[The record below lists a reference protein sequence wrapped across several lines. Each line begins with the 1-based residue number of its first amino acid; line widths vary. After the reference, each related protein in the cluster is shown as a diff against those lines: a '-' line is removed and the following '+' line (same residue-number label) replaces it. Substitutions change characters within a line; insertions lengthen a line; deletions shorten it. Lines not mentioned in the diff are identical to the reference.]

1 MGMAILYWTYGNSL
15 CICEDRMTGRQHTKV
30 NLAGASIITVGS
42 IVTGQ
47 WFLLVSVIGVLY
59 SIVISP
65 DSDVDA
71 GFIGYHYVR
80 KVFGNFGHWYWTNLW
95 KPYAKNFK
103 HRGVSH
109 IPVVGTLTR
118 LIYVLLP
125 VSVYLLPYDK
135 DSASFASVIFAQLLS
150 APLLLIVMSL
160 AMLLSINIIILFI
173 IGVIV
178 GDILHIFC
186 DWI

>member
-1 MGMAILYWTYGNSL
+1 
-15 CICEDRMTGRQHTKV
+15 MTGRQHTKV
-30 NLAGASIITVGS
+30 NLAGALAITGASIY
-42 IVTGQ
+42 TGQ
-47 WFLLVSVIGVLY
+47 WLILISVIGVLY

-65 DSDVDA
+65 DSDVDS
-71 GFIGYHYVR
+71 GFIGYYYIR
-80 KVFGNFGHWYWTNLW
+80 RVFGKIGDWYWSNLW

-118 LIYVLLP
+118 LIYVLVP

-160 AMLLSINIIILFI
+160 AMLLNINIIVLFI